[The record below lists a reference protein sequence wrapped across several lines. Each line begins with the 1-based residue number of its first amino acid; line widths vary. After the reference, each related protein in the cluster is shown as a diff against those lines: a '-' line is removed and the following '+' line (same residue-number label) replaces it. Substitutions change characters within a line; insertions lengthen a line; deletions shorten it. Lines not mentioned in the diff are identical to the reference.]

1 MGLFTKA
8 IAQSD
13 SILLPQTFQEELDS
27 LIAQNKVPGIIAAVI
42 DGETIMDLAH
52 AGIREFGK
60 KELIEKDDLFHIG
73 SCTKAMTSYML
84 AQIVEEGKLSWESS
98 FEDVFPEWKDSV
110 HITYHSKTLH
120 DFITHTA
127 GVPANARNWSAYPE
141 DSMINRRSKLVL
153 ANLKKQA
160 TDGHLYSNL
169 GYMIAGHMAE
179 KVTGKSWEDLMK
191 ERLFEPL
198 NMTSAGFGPPGIQD
212 TLLQPKG
219 HTKSLFGKKWNSY
232 YLDNDPALGPAGT
245 VHCSIQDWTKFIQAQ
260 FFEDENVADN
270 FLLQP
275 KLENYASGWAV
286 VERPWAKGTA
296 YTHSGSNTV
305 WLAVAW
311 VAPNIDRAY
320 LIMTNSFGQQTGVIL
335 DELVGRMI
343 NKYSDN

>member
-1 MGLFTKA
+1 M
-8 IAQSD
+8 
-13 SILLPQTFQEELDS
+13 
-27 LIAQNKVPGIIAAVI
+27 
-42 DGETIMDLAH
+42 
-52 AGIREFGK
+52 
-60 KELIEKDDLFHIG
+60 
-73 SCTKAMTSYML
+73 
-84 AQIVEEGKLSWESS
+84 
-98 FEDVFPEWKDSV
+98 
-110 HITYHSKTLH
+110 
-120 DFITHTA
+120 
-127 GVPANARNWSAYPE
+127 
-141 DSMINRRSKLVL
+141 
-153 ANLKKQA
+153 
-160 TDGHLYSNL
+160 
-169 GYMIAGHMAE
+169 
-179 KVTGKSWEDLMK
+179 
-191 ERLFEPL
+191 
-198 NMTSAGFGPPGIQD
+198 
-212 TLLQPKG
+212 
-219 HTKSLFGKKWNSY
+219 
-232 YLDNDPALGPAGT
+232 DNDPALGPAGT